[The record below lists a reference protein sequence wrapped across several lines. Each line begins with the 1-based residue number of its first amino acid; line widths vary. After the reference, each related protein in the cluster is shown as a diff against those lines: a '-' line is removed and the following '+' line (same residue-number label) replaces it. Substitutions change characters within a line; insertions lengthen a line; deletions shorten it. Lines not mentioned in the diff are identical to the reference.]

1 MNKNQRAMGL
11 QGLIDINEFSSTI
24 KNFNGSLDLNLIKEI
39 GIRFSQNN
47 LVNYNE
53 FINTLKF
60 E

>member
-1 MNKNQRAMGL
+1 MGL
-11 QGLIDINEFSSTI
+11 QGIIEINEFSSTI
-24 KNFNGSLDLNLIKEI
+24 KNFNVSLDLNLIKEI
-39 GIRFSQNN
+39 AIRFSQNN